1 MYSFDAPIVR
11 DFETPMRLRLIHWN
25 AEEARERAERLEA
38 AGHRVAWKLPAGGPS
53 GSPLSALRR
62 DPPDAFVID
71 LSRIPSQGR
80 DLGLALRS
88 AKATR
93 GVPLVFVG
101 GDPAK
106 VAKVR
111 ELLPDAVYASWRG
124 IRGALRRAVAH
135 PPAAPVVPG
144 SVMAG
149 YSGTPLPKKLGI
161 KPGSTVA
168 LAGAPSGV
176 EATLGE
182 LPEGAALRKSARA
195 DNDLLLWFVR
205 SRRDLERRVAAMGE
219 RAGRDGL
226 WILWPKKASG
236 VKSDVSE
243 KLVRA
248 AGLGAGLVDYK
259 ICAFDATW
267 SGLRFARRKR

>member
-1 MYSFDAPIVR
+1 
-11 DFETPMRLRLIHWN
+11 MRLRLIHWN
-25 AEEARERAERLEA
+25 AEEARERAERLRA
-38 AGHRVAWKLPAGGPS
+38 AGHEVAWKPPGGD
-53 GSPLSALRR
+53 SPLTALRR

-80 DLGLALRS
+80 DLGVALRAARS
-88 AKATR
+88 TR

-101 GDPAK
+101 GDPEK
-106 VAKVR
+106 VAGVR
-111 ELLPDAVYASWRG
+111 KLLPDAVYTSWRG
-124 IRGALRRAVAH
+124 IRGAVERAVAR
-135 PPAAPVVPG
+135 PPADPVVPG

-168 LAGAPSGV
+168 LSGAPSD
-176 EATLGE
+176 AATTLGA
-182 LPEGAALRKSARA
+182 LPAGATLRKSALAR
-195 DNDLLLWFVR
+195 NDLLLWFVR

-236 VKSDVSE
+236 VKTDVSE
-243 KLVRA
+243 PVVRA

-267 SGLRFARRKR
+267 SGLRFARRKGRSG